1 MTVLDNAPRDQYTAT
16 GGQTVFPYT
25 FEIAAAGDIKVLQN
39 GTLLNQGAG
48 AGEYA
53 VSGVGVDT
61 GGNVTLVTGAT
72 SGDIITI
79 YRDMAYERLTAY
91 TNAGD
96 FLAADVN
103 NDFDRLWL
111 ALQQNG
117 GDLDRVLIAPNTDPT
132 SIDMT
137 IPAKADREG
146 KFLSFDSVTGNPTV
160 TSISDVFG
168 SGTLKVYNFVG
179 DGTTTVFTLG
189 SDPGVE
195 NNTQVY
201 IDGVYQQKNGYTVS
215 GTTLTFSA
223 APPNLSTIEVMVI
236 QPTAINT
243 TDAASVSFT
252 QAGSNDTRTVQVKL
266 EESVSVKDFGAVGDG
281 VTDDTAAI
289 QAAIDSVQSSTYGGA
304 VYLPAGTYKITTA
317 LNITSKKV
325 SMFGAGGSSSVIS
338 ALSCNGIN
346 FTSASYDNGTSFF
359 EDFGLVG
366 AAGSDPN
373 YAAVQ
378 SILPPGGITGTDSRD
393 GLYFSR
399 LNIRDWNQG
408 FIISD
413 TWEWSVSDCVIT
425 KVNNPFYLG
434 NYCMVGR
441 ITNNRCVFETG
452 DSHGGGA
459 SAYAIDIF
467 DTVSEGIQIVGNW
480 MYGFARTLNVPQ
492 TVYMVFENNDVAFTE
507 FGINVTSVVNGF
519 KVNGNYFNT
528 LANNAVCIKGQPL
541 GSENAGLTVVSNN
554 HFIQNS
560 GLTGCIGIDLN
571 TGGAQYQWHWRII
584 NNLFNSLTSYDIR
597 SQQSGGLVIEGNRCR
612 STALTYNISVTNV
625 FSSDPV
631 YIRNNNCETG
641 IELTASDVANGDVI
655 LTDNQVAGSPYYG
668 NSFDTQLVIQD
679 GITAPSALTGFA
691 RLYVDTADGDLKIIF
706 ADGTVKTIATDT

>member
-1 MTVLDNAPRDQYTAT
+1 MTVLDNTPRDQYTAT
-16 GGQTVFPYT
+16 GGQVAFTYT
-25 FEIAAAGDIKVLQN
+25 FEIAAEGDIAVLQN
-39 GTLLNQGAG
+39 GTLLNLGAG

-53 VSGVGVDT
+53 VTGAGVDT
-61 GGNVTLVTGAT
+61 GGVVTLVTGAT
-72 SGDIITI
+72 AGDIITL
-79 YRDMAYERLTAY
+79 YRDMALDRLTSY
-91 TNAGD
+91 TNGGD

-111 ALQQNG
+111 ALQQNTG
-117 GDLDRVLIAPNTDPT
+117 VSDRALVAPNTDPT
-132 SIDMT
+132 DINMT
-137 IPAKADREG
+137 IPTKTDRLG
-146 KFLSFDSVTGNPTV
+146 KLLQFNATTGNPEV
-160 TSISDVFG
+160 VSPTSIVG
-168 SGTLKVYNFVG
+168 SGAFNVYNFTG
-179 DGTTTVFTLG
+179 DGTTVAFTLG
-189 SDPGVE
+189 TAPGVE

-201 IDGVYQQKNGYTVS
+201 IDGVYQQKNTYTVS

-223 APPNLSTIEVMVI
+223 APPNLSTIEVMVVTA
-236 QPTAINT
+236 QPINT
-243 TDAASVSFT
+243 ANAASVSFT
-252 QAGSNDTRTVQVKL
+252 QAGSNDTRTVQAKL

-281 VTDDTAAI
+281 VTDDTVAI
-289 QAAIDSVQSSTYGGA
+289 QAAIDSVQSSAYGGA

-325 SMFGAGGSSSVIS
+325 SIFGAGGSSSVIS

-366 AAGSDPN
+366 AAGSSPN
-373 YAAVQ
+373 FAAVQ
-378 SILPPGGITGTDSRD
+378 SILPPGGVTATDSRD

-480 MYGFARTLNVPQ
+480 MYGFATTLNVPQ
-492 TVYMVFENNDVAFTE
+492 TVYMVFENNDVAFTQ

-528 LANNAVCIKGQPL
+528 LADGAVCIKGQAL
-541 GSENAGLTVVSNN
+541 GTENAGLTVVSDN

-571 TGGAQYQWHWRII
+571 RVGAQFQWHWRIV
-584 NNLFNSLTSYDIR
+584 NNLFSSLTSYDIR
-597 SQQSGGLVIEGNRCR
+597 SQNSGGLVIEGNRCM
-612 STALTYNISVTNV
+612 SDVLTYNISVTDV
-625 FSSDPV
+625 YSSDPV

-641 IELTASDVANGDVI
+641 IELTASDVDNGDVI
-655 LTDNQVAGSPYYG
+655 LTDNQVNNSPYYG

-679 GITAPSALTGFA
+679 GITAPSLLTGFA
-691 RLYVDTADGDLKIIF
+691 RLYVDAADGDLKIKF
-706 ADGTVKTIATDT
+706 GDGTVKTISTDT